1 MRDSTAE
8 NNIAHQKELDEV
20 AAFKARG
27 GKIIYSVKPK
37 KVKGTINK
45 KTSKGGS

>member
-1 MRDSTAE
+1 MQDSTTE
-8 NNIAHQKELDEV
+8 NNIAHQKALDEV

-45 KTSKGGS
+45 KTPRGDK